1 MNFTDYAFETSA
13 SLNKDVIV
21 GNSER
26 ISYPALYRQVCR
38 ISAHLQRIAG
48 EDHKILLIG
57 ENSVFFVAAYLGII
71 KSGNVCVPVNPA
83 IGVEALAHIVQQCQA
98 KIGFIQKRSIEK
110 FRPFFEQVFDESAPA
125 TFPEPA
131 PTPLATSSS
140 HPAPQHT
147 KPETQNP
154 KLETPFNPSRLAE
167 ILFTSGSTALPKG
180 VMLTHGN
187 LIANTESIIQYLQLS
202 EADRIEVV
210 LPFYYCFGLS
220 LLHTHLRVGGSLVLN
235 NTFMMLNTVIED
247 LLTYQ
252 CTGFAG
258 VPSHY
263 QIMLRKSRRFKET
276 KFPHLRYVTQAGG
289 KLPVPFIK
297 EFTEAFPE
305 IKFYVMYGQTEATA
319 RLSYLPPEML
329 PAKIGSIGKGIP
341 GVKLEVLDKAGR
353 PVKPGEVGEL
363 AASGKNIM
371 AGYFQD
377 PELTARTIR
386 NGKLYTGDLGTVD
399 EDGYIYIVAREK
411 EFIKVG
417 GERVSPKEI
426 EEVIVRLPEVVDC
439 SIIGVPDE
447 LLGEAIKAYIVLN
460 GKTLTEKDII
470 AYCTQHLSSAK
481 IPKYVEFIDKI
492 PVSASGKKE
501 KARLAE
507 LHSAATRR

>member
-13 SLNKDVIV
+13 FLDKDVIV
-21 GNSER
+21 GNAEQ
-26 ISYPALYRQVCR
+26 ISYPALYREACR
-38 ISAHLQRIAG
+38 IAAHLNYIAG
-48 EDHKILLIG
+48 EDQKILLIG

-83 IGVEALAHIVQQCQA
+83 IGAEALAHIVGQCGA
-98 KIGFIQKRSIEK
+98 KIGFIQKRSMEK
-110 FRPFFEQVFDESAPA
+110 FSPLFEQVFDESAPA
-125 TFPEPA
+125 AFPDPA
-131 PTPLATSSS
+131 PTP
-140 HPAPQHT
+140 PA
-147 KPETQNP
+147 TQNS
-154 KLETPFNPSRLAE
+154 KLETRNSKLETRNSKLDTAFNPSRLAE

-187 LIANTESIIQYLQLS
+187 LIANTESIIEYLELS

-220 LLHTHLRVGGSLVLN
+220 LLHTHLRVGGSMVLN

-247 LLTYQ
+247 LQTYQ
-252 CTGFAG
+252 CTGFSG

-263 QIMLRKSRRFKET
+263 QIILRKSRRFKET

-297 EFTEAFPE
+297 EFTEAFPAV
-305 IKFYVMYGQTEATA
+305 KFYVMYGQTEATA

-329 PAKIGSIGKGIP
+329 PAKIGSIGRGIP
-341 GVKLEVLDKAGR
+341 GVKLEVLDKAGQ

-363 AASGKNIM
+363 AASGGNIM

-386 NGKLYTGDLGTVD
+386 NGKLFTGDLGAVD

-439 SIIGVPDE
+439 SIIGVPDD
-447 LLGEAIKAYIVLN
+447 LLGEAVKAYIVLN
-460 GKTLTEKDII
+460 GKNLKESDII
-470 AYCTQHLSSAK
+470 AYCTRHLSSTK

-492 PVSASGKKE
+492 PVSATGKKE
-501 KARLAE
+501 KARLLE
-507 LHSAATRR
+507 LHSAT

>member
-1 MNFTDYAFETSA
+1 MNFVDYAFETSA
-13 SLNKDVIV
+13 CRDKDVIA
-21 GNSER
+21 GNAET
-26 ISYPALYRQVCR
+26 ITYPALYRQVCR
-38 ISAHLQRIAG
+38 IAAHLQEIAG
-48 EDHKILLIG
+48 EDQKILLIS

-83 IGVEALAHIVQQCQA
+83 VSAEALTHIVRQCEA
-98 KIGFIQKRSIEK
+98 KIGFIQKRSLEK
-110 FRPFFEQVFDESAPA
+110 FSLLFEQVFDESAPSA
-125 TFPEPA
+125 FSDPA
-131 PTPLATSSS
+131 L
-140 HPAPQHT
+140 
-147 KPETQNP
+147 NP
-154 KLETPFNPSRLAE
+154 LETRNSKPDTGFDPSRLAE

-187 LIANTESIIQYLQLS
+187 LIANTESIIEYLKLT

-235 NTFMMLNTVIED
+235 NTFMMLNTVIDD
-247 LLTYQ
+247 LLAYQ
-252 CTGFAG
+252 CTGFSG

-263 QIMLRKSRRFKET
+263 QILLRKSRRFKEM

-305 IKFYVMYGQTEATA
+305 VKFYVMYGQTEATA

-329 PAKIGSIGKGIP
+329 SAKTGSIGKGIP
-341 GVKLEVLDKAGR
+341 GVKLEVLNKAGQ

-363 AASGKNIM
+363 TASGGNIM

-377 PELTARTIR
+377 EELTRQTIR
-386 NGKLYTGDLGTVD
+386 DGKLYTGDLGTVD
-399 EDGYIYIVAREK
+399 DDGYIYIVAREK

-426 EEVIVRLPEVVDC
+426 EEVIVRLPDVVDC
-439 SIIGVPDE
+439 SIIGVPDD

-460 GKTLTEKDII
+460 GKNLKENDII
-470 AYCTQHLSSAK
+470 TYCTQHLSSTK

-492 PVSASGKKE
+492 PVSATGKKE
-501 KARLAE
+501 KARLVE
-507 LHSAATRR
+507 LHSAGNRQAKHLAPKH